1 MRIDVVT
8 ALPGLVEGPL
18 RHSILKRAAQKGL
31 ADVRVHDLRD
41 YGAGKHREIDD
52 YPYGGGAGMVL
63 KPEPIFACI
72 EDIKENDEPDEVPAS
87 LVLCFHD
94 GVLDHVAESY
104 AVSGV
109 SSKRLPRTLD
119 VAVVRPATGIA
130 HPVE

>member
-1 MRIDVVT
+1 M
-8 ALPGLVEGPL
+8 PYPN
-18 RHSILKRAAQKGL
+18 SP
-31 ADVRVHDLRD
+31 
-41 YGAGKHREIDD
+41 GKHDWEALITPR
-52 YPYGGGAGMVL
+52 ASL
-63 KPEPIFACI
+63 KYFH
-72 EDIKENDEPDEVPAS
+72 DEPDEVPAS